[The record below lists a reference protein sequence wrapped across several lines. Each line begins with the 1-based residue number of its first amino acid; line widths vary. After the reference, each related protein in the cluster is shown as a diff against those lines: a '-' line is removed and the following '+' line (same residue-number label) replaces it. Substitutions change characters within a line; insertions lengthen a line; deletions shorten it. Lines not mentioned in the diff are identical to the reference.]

1 MRRSVLFILA
11 FTLAMPLMAR
21 LGFAGDS
28 QPTEYQLKAAYIYH
42 FAQFVDWPATAF
54 NQTNSP
60 LIIGV
65 LGKNPFGSDLEHTVQ
80 GKILGGHPLVVQEF
94 TAISD
99 ITNACHIL
107 FISDSEKK
115 QLTQIIAALDDTS
128 TLTVGESDR
137 FIESGGMIK
146 FVPDGI
152 RIRFEINRTRAVKSG
167 LRISFKLLNLASEL
181 H

>member
-1 MRRSVLFILA
+1 MRRSVILLLA
-11 FTLAMPLMAR
+11 VMLAMPLTLR
-21 LGFAGDS
+21 LGVAGDS

-65 LGKNPFGSDLEHTVQ
+65 LGTNPFGGDLERTVQ

-94 TAISD
+94 TDISE
-99 ITNACHIL
+99 ITNVCHIL
-107 FISDSEKK
+107 FISDSEKR
-115 QLTQIIAALDDTS
+115 QLTQIIAALDDS
-128 TLTVGESDR
+128 SILTIGESDR

-146 FVPDGI
+146 FVPDGT